1 MVMLPFVMFMFE
13 FNSSLFALTNYQV
26 YAAIFMA
33 FVFIAAGASGHRGI
47 ALIAFA
53 IGAFLTLPNV
63 ITFAFSVLL
72 GRSSVLDSNYFYYAA
87 HFISIAA
94 ALIYFRASGVS
105 PKDLF
110 LTKSAGRESW
120 LWAAGFAAAAV
131 LTMMVYFKASGLEPA
146 IAIGDRLFKQVVL
159 AAIFAVSNGVME
171 ELWFRGLIFGAL
183 VRAFPPRF
191 SVIYQAVLF
200 GIIHFNGVPSGG
212 VGVALGF
219 IFGAAL
225 GFLTL
230 KAKSILPAFG
240 VHIAVDLAIG
250 LYMT

>member
-1 MVMLPFVMFMFE
+1 MVMLPFVMFLFE
-13 FNSSLFALTNYQV
+13 FNSSLYALTNYQV

-33 FVFIAAGASGHRGI
+33 IVFVAAGATGHRGI

-53 IGAFLTLPNV
+53 VGAFLTLPNL

-87 HFISIAA
+87 HFISIAG

-110 LTKSAGRESW
+110 LTKGASKDTW
-120 LWAAGFAAAAV
+120 IWAAGFAAASV
-131 LTMMVYFKASGLEPA
+131 LAMIVYFKAAGAEPA
-146 IAIGDRLFKQVVL
+146 IAIGDRLFKQVAF
-159 AAIFAVSNGVME
+159 AAIFAVANGVME
-171 ELWFRGLIFGAL
+171 EMWFRSLIFGAL

-200 GIIHFNGVPSGG
+200 GIIHFDGVPSGG

-225 GFLTL
+225 GYLTL

-240 VHIAVDLAIG
+240 VHIAADLAIG